1 MWRFSQ
7 NSLFY
12 LLSLWQRMVASVPY
26 IKAQEP
32 HLLETYTPEITNV
45 FITSR
50 LELVSAVVRD
60 GVEDPFDDLGNVYQQ
75 LEQVSIQP
83 GFIKTTD
90 STTVPNRSRC
100 VSVPYCN
107 RTVL

>member
-7 NSLFY
+7 NSLYY

-32 HLLETYTPEITNV
+32 HLLDIYTPEITNV

-60 GVEDPFDDLGNVYQQ
+60 GIEDPFDDLGNVYQQ
-75 LEQVSIQP
+75 LEQVRSI
-83 GFIKTTD
+83 
-90 STTVPNRSRC
+90 
-100 VSVPYCN
+100 
-107 RTVL
+107 

>member
-7 NSLFY
+7 NSLYY

-32 HLLETYTPEITNV
+32 HLLDVYTPEITNV

-50 LELVSAVVRD
+50 LELVNAVVRD
-60 GVEDPFDDLGNVYQQ
+60 NIEDPFDDLGNVYQQ
-75 LEQVSIQP
+75 LEQVSFQN
-83 GFIKTTD
+83 K
-90 STTVPNRSRC
+90 
-100 VSVPYCN
+100 
-107 RTVL
+107 L